1 MNAVEFKCFSWVRE
15 NRKRHMD
22 RRTLNDTFGRKEII
36 VRLLQRVVRLSA
48 ASPQKNRTNQG
59 IK

>member
-15 NRKRHMD
+15 NRKRRMD
-22 RRTLNDTFGRKEII
+22 RRTLNYTFGRKEII